1 VSRRQR
7 TSRRVGPEL
16 LRAWLPLLVWL
27 GSLSVGVVLFHALG
41 SGPLAAPP
49 VTEPGAWGAWT
60 NEREPAVA
68 TVAVLRLLVLGL
80 TWYLVGVTTVGIVAR
95 LARAASLVRVA
106 DALTVPVVRR
116 FLQGALGLGLATA
129 MVGAVAPGTYRAP
142 TATSAVVAGAAASE
156 AAAEEVR
163 LAHASDDE
171 VRMARVADDEVRL
184 ARLTEDAVRLARAS
198 VDEDELTRVA
208 SAPLPLEL
216 LEGRDGGDEVTMRQV
231 AEGREGDAT
240 PAAHHEVVAG
250 ESLWTIARDAL
261 TSPTGGVPSDEALHG
276 YWLDLIE
283 HNRARLADPDN
294 PDLIFPGQRLELP
307 SLPGDA
313 DIAAEPGS

>member
-1 VSRRQR
+1 VARWQR
-7 TSRRVGPEL
+7 TSRRTDPQL

-27 GSLSVGVVLFHALG
+27 GALSVGVALFHALG
-41 SGPLAAPP
+41 AGPLAAPP
-49 VTEPGAWGAWT
+49 VTEPGAWGAWA

-80 TWYLVGVTTVGIVAR
+80 AWYLVGVTTVGIVAR

-129 MVGAVAPGTYRAP
+129 MVGAVAPGVHRAP
-142 TATSAVVAGAAASE
+142 TATSAVAAGAAASE
-156 AAAEEVR
+156 AAADEVR
-163 LAHASDDE
+163 LARASDDE
-171 VRMARVADDEVRL
+171 VRSARVAG
-184 ARLTEDAVRLARAS
+184 DAVRLVRAPI
-198 VDEDELTRVA
+198 DEDELARVA

-216 LEGRDGGDEVTMRQV
+216 LEGEDGGDEVTMRQV
-231 AEGREGDAT
+231 AAGGEADAT
-240 PAAHHEVVAG
+240 PPGAQHEVVAG

-261 TSPTGGVPSDEALHG
+261 TSSIGGVPPDGTLHG

-283 HNRARLADPDN
+283 HNRGRLADPDN
-294 PDLIFPGQRLELP
+294 PDLIFPGQPLELP
-307 SLPGDA
+307 PLPGSA
-313 DIAAEPGS
+313 GGAAAEPGS